1 MIPLYC
7 CEVIGVKRWREW
19 FQWVLLCILGVSALP
34 ALGEEVVFP
43 DSALSE
49 SILETLGMEAGPI
62 QSEYLEQLT
71 TLLAG
76 SKGIADLTGLEA
88 CIGLEQ
94 LHLHL
99 NQIVDLEPL
108 AGLRLL
114 SNVSLNGNQISDISP
129 LAPLYNLTS
138 LAIHSNQISDLQPI
152 ASLPL
157 LASLSIGN
165 AIESIEP
172 LANLPNL
179 TRLMIYVV
187 PTADLSP
194 LLQMGNLELL
204 LVSSGRTVAGRIPF
218 DPAVLTNC
226 DKLTNLRLEGY
237 DIMSVS
243 DLANILPAMTELALS
258 YVGIDNLSAMRQFDE
273 LVKLT
278 LTGVIPNS
286 EATEFSQLDLP
297 PDLKSL
303 VLESNEID
311 DISAIAQFS
320 QLTSLSLARNR
331 ITDIGAL
338 EALDKLTV
346 LDLSFNQITDLAPL
360 RSLVALKSLTLV
372 GVPFDRTE
380 GSDANRLIKELRD
393 RGVNITY

>member
-1 MIPLYC
+1 
-7 CEVIGVKRWREW
+7 VIGVKRWREC
-19 FQWVLLCILGVSALP
+19 FQRILLCIVVVSAFPVL
-34 ALGEEVVFP
+34 AAEVVFP
-43 DSALSE
+43 DFALSE
-49 SILETLGMEAGPI
+49 SILEALGMEAGPI

-71 TLLAG
+71 ILLAG

-94 LHLHL
+94 LHLHF
-99 NQIVDLEPL
+99 NQIVDLGPL

-114 SNVSLNGNQISDISP
+114 NNISLNGNHIADISP

-179 TRLMIYVV
+179 SRLMIYVL

-194 LLQMGNLELL
+194 LMQMGNLELL

-218 DPAVLTNC
+218 DPAVLANC
-226 DKLTNLRLEGY
+226 HKLANLRLEGY
-237 DIMSVS
+237 DLMSIS
-243 DLANILPAMTELALS
+243 DLASTVPAITELALS
-258 YVGIDNLSAMRQFDE
+258 YVGIDNLSAIQQFDA
-273 LVKLT
+273 LARLT

-286 EATEFSQLDLP
+286 EATAFSQLELP
-297 PDLKSL
+297 LYLRSL

-311 DISAIAQFS
+311 DISTIARFS

-360 RSLVALKSLTLV
+360 RSLVELKSLTLV

-380 GSDANRLIKELRD
+380 GSDANRLIKELRN